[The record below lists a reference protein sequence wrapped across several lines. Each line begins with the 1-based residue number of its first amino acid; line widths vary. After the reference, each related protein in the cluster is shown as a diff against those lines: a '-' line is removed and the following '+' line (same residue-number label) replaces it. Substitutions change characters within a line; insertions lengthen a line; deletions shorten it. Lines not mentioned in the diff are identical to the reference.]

1 MSHDPRRAARAAA
14 LLAAAAALLATGCT
28 DLSQRWELD
37 HARVL
42 AVRLSA
48 PGLAAGE
55 AATIDA
61 LVVDDAGAPAVMAP
75 TAASLTAGPGAP
87 PSASAPVTIA
97 PAEAGWTVVAG
108 DAAAIAAARVA
119 AGLTDDQPL
128 DVAFGA
134 VFTIGDASFIAT
146 KRVRLGEALA
156 NPPAPTIRVD
166 GAVAAGV
173 VTIARDREIALTVDG
188 VADDPSLE
196 IAWLTGTGTLTYSQT
211 TRATLEVAADD
222 PAAGHVVVVVRSD
235 TGGVAWATAEVAVD

>member
-1 MSHDPRRAARAAA
+1 MSHDPGRPARPAATALLTVAAA
-14 LLAAAAALLATGCT
+14 LLAAGCT

-61 LVVDDAGAPAVMAP
+61 LVVDDAGAPAVLTP
-75 TAASLTAGPGAP
+75 TAASLTVGAGQPA
-87 PSASAPVTIA
+87 AAPVTIA

-134 VFTIGDASFIAT
+134 VFSIGDGSFIAT

-173 VTIARDREIALTVDG
+173 VTIARDREIALTADG
-188 VADDPSLE
+188 LADDPSLE
-196 IAWLTGTGTLTYSQT
+196 IAWLTGTGALTYSQT
-211 TRATLEVAADD
+211 ARATLEVAADD